1 LVSLSRRWRNL
12 RTLCCCDLDLQVAGF
27 LEVKMEDAEAE
38 HAAAEQDLL
47 SAAKRMQA
55 VKASNAPAIVN
66 VWHLNDQNL
75 DTIVDRILN
84 LHFFPC
90 ALHSQVAQ
98 LQHQNAQLTQTN
110 EILRQERDDARE
122 QATQAVATVGERDA
136 QLATAKDF
144 SGKLSDQLDTC
155 ARQSAQKDEVIAAS
169 QRRTAELEAS
179 LQELQTS
186 SAATIDDLK
195 AQLKTAINEQQ
206 HNGRQ
211 AFDAAMEAARKLFY
225 ADSTGDQPGGSSSKR
240 QRLDVTAGE
249 TAPHACMP

>member
-1 LVSLSRRWRNL
+1 
-12 RTLCCCDLDLQVAGF
+12 
-27 LEVKMEDAEAE
+27 M
-38 HAAAEQDLL
+38 
-47 SAAKRMQA
+47 
-55 VKASNAPAIVN
+55 
-66 VWHLNDQNL
+66 
-75 DTIVDRILN
+75 
-84 LHFFPC
+84 
-90 ALHSQVAQ
+90 AQ

-186 SAATIDDLK
+186 SAATIDD
-195 AQLKTAINEQQ
+195 
-206 HNGRQ
+206 
-211 AFDAAMEAARKLFY
+211 FY
-225 ADSTGDQPGGSSSKR
+225 ARRRIT
-240 QRLDVTAGE
+240 
-249 TAPHACMP
+249 